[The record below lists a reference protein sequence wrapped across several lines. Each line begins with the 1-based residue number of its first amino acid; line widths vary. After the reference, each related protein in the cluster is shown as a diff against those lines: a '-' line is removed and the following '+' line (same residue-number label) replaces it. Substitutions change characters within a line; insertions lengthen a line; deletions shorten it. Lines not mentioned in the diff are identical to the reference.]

1 MIYNL
6 DCEALRPLD
15 EAENNL
21 SGQSVDVQNESQES
35 RTYSPQLMILYET
48 GDINS
53 ALRILI
59 DSLHDPFN
67 ATAVATVL
75 IEEGI
80 RQEFEQ
86 RVIAQ
91 MRTLTDAV
99 SEHPAY
105 MRMLQRLKEL
115 NVNTIVAEE
124 NEMVPPMASPV
135 LVCDC
140 THDVLGL
147 GVTDGPT
154 GAITMHTFSSTMQAI
169 EIYQRDTVPYVS
181 SCIWNET
188 LEGSYELVASINCK
202 VFFINCN
209 KVDLSPIS
217 RSLKADD
224 TFVVVAN
231 GFHYETLRI
240 YEQPK
245 VIIFPIRHQI
255 VNKPDEKKDDI
266 GSTISF
272 LEE

>member
-6 DCEALRPLD
+6 DCEALRQLD
-15 EAENNL
+15 KAEDSL
-21 SGQSVDVQNESQES
+21 SVGQPADEKS
-35 RTYSPQLMILYET
+35 YSPQLMILYET

-53 ALRILI
+53 ALWILI

-67 ATAVATVL
+67 ARAVATVL

-91 MRTLTDAV
+91 MRPLTDAV
-99 SEHPAY
+99 SEHPNY
-105 MRMLQRLKEL
+105 LRMLQRLQEL
-115 NVNTIVAEE
+115 NVTTIVAEE
-124 NEMVPPMASPV
+124 NDVVPPMASPV

-147 GVTDGPT
+147 GATDGPT
-154 GAITMHTFSSTMQAI
+154 GAITMHSFSSTMQAI
-169 EIYQRDTVPYVS
+169 EIYQRDTVPYSS

-188 LEGSYELVASINCK
+188 FQGSYDLVASINCK
-202 VFFINCN
+202 LFFINCN

-217 RSLKADD
+217 RSFQADD
-224 TFVVVAN
+224 TNVVIAN

-255 VNKPDEKKDDI
+255 VNKPDDKDDDK

-272 LEE
+272 LDE